1 MDVVVADA
9 FGQGE
14 RRMELTPVVSE
25 LDSVTVYSHGAVVT
39 RVSTLARDQAGFP
52 GAVRITGLPLSL
64 RDDSVRVR
72 VEPMGDGP
80 APAAVD
86 ARVTL
91 EVPLPDAR
99 VRPALD
105 ADLDAARRAERLAAA
120 RVERVRGELAR
131 LKKLAVLPR
140 PAGADGEPPG
150 PSPTEARLALLELR
164 EQEERRLR
172 GEQRELERALEDAG
186 RTRQILEAEERRAT
200 TARQAHE
207 HELRKTVIV
216 ALDSSGAACE
226 QARLFV
232 EYQVPGARWAPA
244 YSLRLDRTLRR
255 GELEMRAVVGQRTGE
270 DWQGARLTLST
281 AEMLRW
287 TELPELTSIRIGR
300 RQPVPQKTGWRPP
313 PTGAAELYRDW
324 DRVFAGRLQP
334 GPSVAP
340 GVTRV
345 YRAAEPEESVSEG
358 DEEPVTAAH
367 ELDAF
372 TSMPPPMPMPA
383 AAPMPK
389 MAARKS
395 GLLGGIFGGLGGGP
409 PSGVPGPPQTMRS
422 RAPART
428 EMMEEQSFGLAGLPE
443 LEPEIAAPGELLRYG
458 ELRMPPPE
466 AAGRGQ
472 LTVTTRQEIYL
483 QLLVAQEIQVQF
495 DIIGAL
501 ATAERQASDLA
512 DRELPAGCR
521 YAWSKSYDYAYR
533 ASAAVDVP
541 SDGNFHTVPLARAE
555 AEVRPQY
562 VVVPRE
568 TADVFR
574 TAALDNPLDAPLL
587 GGPVDVY
594 IGGDFTLTSSIDFTP
609 ARAPIDLGLGV
620 EQAIKVSRNT
630 HYREESAGLMG
641 GSLELRHQVLIDV
654 QNNLA
659 APASLEVRE
668 RIPVLREDEDDIKLA
683 IGAVSPSW
691 EPYEQADES
700 ADAPTLRGG
709 YRWNIEVPA
718 GGKQQLR
725 AEYEVKIS
733 AKHELVGGN
742 RREV

>member
-1 MDVVVADA
+1 
-9 FGQGE
+9 
-14 RRMELTPVVSE
+14 MELTPVVSE
-25 LDSVTVYSHGAVVT
+25 LDSVTVYSQGAVVT
-39 RVSTLARDQAGFP
+39 RVGTIARDQAGFP

-72 VEPMGDGP
+72 VEAMGDGP

-91 EVPLPDAR
+91 EVPLPDTR

-105 ADLDAARRAERLAAA
+105 ADLDSARRAERLAAA
-120 RVERVRGELAR
+120 RVERTRGELAR

-150 PSPTEARLALLELR
+150 PSPIEARLALLELR

-172 GEQRELERALEDAG
+172 AEQRQLERALEDAS
-186 RTRQILEAEERRAT
+186 RTRQTLEEEERRAT
-200 TARQAHE
+200 TSRQAHE

-216 ALDSSGAACE
+216 ALDSNGAACE

-244 YSLRLDRTLRR
+244 YSVRLDRTLRR

-300 RQPVPQKTGWRPP
+300 RQPVPPKTGWRPP

-324 DRVFAGRLQP
+324 DRVFAGRLEP
-334 GPSVAP
+334 RPTVVAAGPSSGYP
-340 GVTRV
+340 S
-345 YRAAEPEESVSEG
+345 EPEESVAEW

-367 ELDAF
+367 ELDSFA
-372 TSMPPPMPMPA
+372 SMPPPMPRSAPA
-383 AAPMPK
+383 PAAPMVK
-389 MAARKS
+389 RAAKKS
-395 GLLGGIFGGLGGGP
+395 GLLGEILGGLGGA
-409 PSGVPGPPQTMRS
+409 PSGGAAPPPQAMRS
-422 RAPART
+422 RAPERT
-428 EMMEEQSFGLAGLPE
+428 EMMAERSFGAAALQ
-443 LEPEIAAPGELLRYG
+443 EPEPAVTAPGELLRYG

-466 AAGRGQ
+466 DPGRGH

-483 QLLVAQEIQVQF
+483 QLLMAQEIQVQF
-495 DIIGAL
+495 DVLGAL
-501 ATAERQASDLA
+501 ATAERRASDLA
-512 DRELPAGCR
+512 DRELPSGCR

-541 SDGNFHTVPLARAE
+541 SDGNFHTVPLARAD
-555 AEVRPQY
+555 ADVKPQY

-568 TADVFR
+568 TAEVFR

-594 IGGDFTLTSSIDFTP
+594 IGGDFLLTSSIDFTP
-609 ARAPIDLGLGV
+609 ARGAIDLGLGV

-630 HYREESAGLMG
+630 HYREESAGLIG
-641 GSLELRHQVLIDV
+641 GSLELRHQVVIDV
-654 QNNLA
+654 QNNLG
-659 APASLEVRE
+659 APASIEVRE

-683 IGAVSPSW
+683 IGPVSPSW

-700 ADAPTLRGG
+700 ASEPTLRGG
-709 YRWNIEVPA
+709 YRWHLEVPA

-742 RREV
+742 RREA